1 MQALPKETFKNW
13 NMKYSENKT
22 KFNSSKKSNSN
33 FVFPLKGK
41 MVHIYAS
48 LQNASLVTFSLIKID
63 EYH

>member
-33 FVFPLKGK
+33 FVFPSERENGSYPCFPAECFNC
-41 MVHIYAS
+41 HFFPD
-48 LQNASLVTFSLIKID
+48 QNR
-63 EYH
+63 